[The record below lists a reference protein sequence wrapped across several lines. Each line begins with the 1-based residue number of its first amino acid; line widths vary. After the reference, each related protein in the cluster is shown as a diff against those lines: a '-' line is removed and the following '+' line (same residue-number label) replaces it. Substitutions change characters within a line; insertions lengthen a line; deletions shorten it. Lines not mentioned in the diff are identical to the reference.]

1 MTSRRATRWWRR
13 SQWSSSS
20 SSSSSAW
27 PLCLP
32 GPCSFWAT
40 TRWWRGALKSLFFR
54 PNLRNVQGRRISFQL
69 CSNFPQWSHLVQTEE
84 SWWED
89 FSNNH
94 HFSGKK
100 NFYLILFLARQ
111 WDLEQIACQVRPK
124 DLQLRFFPGNPMPLL
139 LTLPQ
144 PPPQLLPFPP
154 LEASHPE
161 NHQERGCPVIIFFNI
176 LQYSNN
182 ISQYSHSN
190 GSLPSQK
197 SYWAGLSRN
206 HFFKYPTV
214 FEQYPALF
222 YILPRWKP
230 HIPKSTPKSFF

>member
-1 MTSRRATRWWRR
+1 MFRAGG
-13 SQWSSSS
+13 SPFN
-20 SSSSSAW
+20 SALTFLSGLT
-27 PLCLP
+27 LCKLKKAGERIFPTITIFFWKKLLP
-32 GPCSFWAT
+32 DS
-40 TRWWRGALKSLFFR
+40 
-54 PNLRNVQGRRISFQL
+54 
-69 CSNFPQWSHLVQTEE
+69 
-84 SWWED
+84 
-89 FSNNH
+89 
-94 HFSGKK
+94 
-100 NFYLILFLARQ
+100 FLARQ
-111 WDLEQIACQVRPK
+111 WDLDQTACQVRPK

-206 HFFKYPTV
+206 HFFYNIL
-214 FEQYPALF
+214 QY
-222 YILPRWKP
+222 
-230 HIPKSTPKSFF
+230 